1 MCFFPSRANAVEGS
15 PNSPCV
21 FVDRFGFGCFVCVFI
36 LARCGSSGIVY
47 VEVGDRKA
55 RLLEYAR
62 KSLEEA
68 EALKREFLGDRVF
81 LVDVANL
88 TDWGATFLNWLCDNK
103 EEEAFYDSSLGRN
116 SDSREQALRRK

>member
-1 MCFFPSRANAVEGS
+1 MGSAASFAFSSWRVAVHRKL
-15 PNSPCV
+15 C
-21 FVDRFGFGCFVCVFI
+21 
-36 LARCGSSGIVY
+36 